1 VSKIANL
8 PLRAVDAAPQGQPAT
23 RSRLVRIRQRY
34 AGRGRKPLSLA
45 PPPGTGLEPR
55 LLGVCYEN
63 TAKDGYGAAEKAIS
77 WMML

>member
-1 VSKIANL
+1 
-8 PLRAVDAAPQGQPAT
+8 
-23 RSRLVRIRQRY
+23 
-34 AGRGRKPLSLA
+34 
-45 PPPGTGLEPR
+45 LEPR